1 MLNILVSY
9 AFMSDNVVRL
19 AKSTQGFIRWTLDS
33 GAFSAFNAGKVIE
46 LSKYIE
52 FCQENGHLFDH
63 YVALDVIG
71 NAKES
76 KLNLEKMVAKGLKP
90 MAVLTGFDNVGEARE
105 LSQAGNALCVAGGVS
120 MPMDYY
126 SSRIA
131 KIRDIVGDEV
141 WLHGLGFGR
150 GMKVASTR
158 INGVD
163 ASSWEEG
170 LRWGSFGYFVPAVG
184 VKSQSWSEIVKTP
197 WSKLDPGVKSC
208 LVSLGLKKSHL
219 ADKNSLNRGAVSLI
233 GIHSAYSWLKFASAL
248 EERGVRF
255 NFAVP
260 GYNQVLMNLVIAA
273 KYAQVHGISWS
284 NCLPDQQVANKT
296 FRDPQK
302 LIMDLARASKNAEK
316 VFNIK

>member
-9 AFMSDNVVRL
+9 AFMNDNVVRL
-19 AKSTQGFIRWTLDS
+19 VKSTQGFVRWTLDS

-71 NAKES
+71 NARDS
-76 KLNLEKMVAKGLKP
+76 KTNLEAMVAKNLKP
-90 MAVLTGFDNVGEARE
+90 MAVLTSFDNVSEAKE
-105 LSQAGNALCVAGGVS
+105 LSQAGNALCVAGGTS
-120 MPMDYY
+120 MPMDKY
-126 SSRIA
+126 SRRIA
-131 KIRDIVGDEV
+131 KIRDAVGDGV

-197 WSKLDPGVKSC
+197 WAKLDSDVKSS
-208 LVSLGLKKSHL
+208 LVSLGLQKRHL
-219 ADKNSLNRGAVSLI
+219 SDKDSINRGAISLI
-233 GIHSAYSWLKFASAL
+233 GIHGAYAWLKFASAL
-248 EERGVRF
+248 GERGVRF
-255 NFAVP
+255 SFAVP
-260 GYNQVLMNLVIAA
+260 GFNVVMMNLIIAA
-273 KYAQVHGISWS
+273 KYARPQGISWDD
-284 NCLPDQQVANKT
+284 CLPDQRVAKKT
-296 FRDPQK
+296 FRDPPK
-302 LIMDLARASKNAEK
+302 LIMDVIRASKNAEK
-316 VFNIK
+316 VFNIN

>member
-9 AFMSDNVVRL
+9 AFMSDNVIRL
-19 AKSTQGFIRWTLDS
+19 VQSSQGFVRWTLDS

-46 LSKYIE
+46 LSKYIA
-52 FCQENGHLFDH
+52 FCQEHGHLFDH
-63 YVALDVIG
+63 YVALDVVG
-71 NAKES
+71 NAKDS
-76 KLNLEKMVAKGLKP
+76 KSNLDKMVSAGLTP
-90 MAVLTGFDNVGEARE
+90 MAVLTSYDHLSEAKE
-105 LSQAGNALCVAGGVS
+105 LSQAGNALCIAGGTM
-120 MPMDYY
+120 MPMDKY
-126 SSRIA
+126 STRIA
-131 KIRDIVGDEV
+131 NVRDVVGEDV

-197 WSKLDPGVKSC
+197 WQKLNPAVRNS
-208 LVSLGLKKSHL
+208 LVSLGLKRKHMQNK
-219 ADKNSLNRGAVSLI
+219 DSLNRGAVSLI
-233 GIHSAYSWLKFASAL
+233 GIHSAYAWLKFASAL
-248 EERGVRF
+248 EKRGVRF

-273 KYAQVHGISWS
+273 KHAHKHGISWDS
-284 NCLPDQQVANKT
+284 CLPDQQVANEI
-296 FRDPQK
+296 FRDPRR
-302 LIMDLARASKNAEK
+302 LVSDLVRASQNNEK
-316 VFNIK
+316 VFNII